1 MQSGRGWDM
10 PGESRA
16 GKSLQ
21 PSGHRIRCVVWRNLR
36 LMVELRRGV
45 LEGLEVARLGLRKS
59 L

>member
-1 MQSGRGWDM
+1 M